1 MCRYNISIDDNL
13 MGKVRSTFINVKDEE
28 QWLQEQVTLMLMQ
41 MISQSKS
48 EETFKTDDQG
58 RIILTEEMKTDVLKA
73 EQDYAEG
80 RYLTQAEFDKRFAR
94 WL

>member
-28 QWLQEQVTLMLMQ
+28 QWLQDQFTLFLTQ
-41 MISQSKS
+41 LIARKKS
-48 EETFKTDDQG
+48 EETFNIDGQG
-58 RIILTEEMKTDVLKA
+58 RIILTEEMKDAVLKA
-73 EQDYAEG
+73 EQDHAEQ
-80 RYLTQAEFDKRFAR
+80 RYLTQDEFNKRFVQ

>member
-28 QWLQEQVTLMLMQ
+28 QWLQDQFTLFLTQ
-41 MISQSKS
+41 LIARKKS
-48 EETFKTDDQG
+48 EEPFNIDGQG
-58 RIILTEEMKTDVLKA
+58 RIILTEEMKDDVLKA
-73 EQDYAEG
+73 EQDYAEQ
-80 RYLTQAEFDKRFAR
+80 RYLTQDEFNKRFVQ